1 MPRYFIFVLML
12 SFCLNTLYAQEFG
25 YNDVQLTNTNADD
38 RYATY
43 NKDGELILF
52 ESNRDGRWQIYTMD
66 INGNAQQRIISSDAN
81 DRRPSWHPYKNMI
94 LFESDRSGTNEI
106 YTYDLDTQSL
116 KQIPIP
122 LEGNKYYP
130 QFNLNGVELVFCY
143 EVSPE
148 QMDIYRVHKKGKLLR
163 KLVDNGHIIRYPKTS
178 KRGDFVLYHSN
189 KNNDQETDVIYT
201 YSNLKHENYK
211 VTFFKD
217 DSKYA
222 TWPTQSN
229 RILVSTIIEE
239 DLNTYEIYTMQSDG
253 SRKRRLTFNDN
264 NDTLPHWSPN
274 EINILVTREID
285 GHEQIV
291 KILMKEPIEEDP
303 DKK

>member
-1 MPRYFIFVLML
+1 MSRHSILVLIL
-12 SFCLNTLYAQEFG
+12 SLCLNTLYTQEFG

-66 INGNAQQRIISSDAN
+66 INGNGQRRVISSDAN

-106 YTYDLDTQSL
+106 YTYDLNSGSL

-122 LEGNKYYP
+122 LEGNKHYP
-130 QFNLNGVELVFCY
+130 QFNLNGVELVFSH
-143 EVSPE
+143 EVSDE

-163 KLVDNGHIIRYPKTS
+163 KLVDNGHINRYPKTS
-178 KRGDFVLYHSN
+178 HRGDFVLYHSN
-189 KNNDQETDVIYT
+189 KNNDQETDVVYT
-201 YSNLKHENYK
+201 FSNLKDENYK
-211 VTFFKD
+211 ITFFKD

-239 DLNTYEIYTMQSDG
+239 DLDTYEIYTMQSDG

-274 EINILVTREID
+274 EINILVTREIN